1 MIEAVIAFSL
11 LAAQDRG
18 DFWVVT
24 HADAGEAT
32 AINVGFAFVPE
43 GEDFVLTTAYTVH
56 RNGTAA
62 TRWTTPAYTL
72 EFLAFR
78 CADRTYRL
86 RRSQTWSGVADPVG
100 PHEPEGPFTSIALDP
115 KRAAQ
120 ADAVCQPRSN
130 HTEGFRSYF
139 DFMGAYG
146 LVDRKE

>member
-1 MIEAVIAFSL
+1 MIEALIAFSL
-11 LAAQDRG
+11 LAAQDRS

-24 HADAGEAT
+24 HADAREAT

-43 GEDFVLTTAYTVH
+43 GQDFVLATAYTVH

-62 TRWTTPAYTL
+62 SRWTTPAYTL

-78 CADRTYRL
+78 CVDRTYRL

-100 PHEPEGPFTSIALDP
+100 PHEPDGPFTSVWLDP

-139 DFMGAYG
+139 DFMRAYG

>member
-1 MIEAVIAFSL
+1 MIEAVLVFSL
-11 LAAQDRG
+11 LAAQDRS

-24 HADAGEAT
+24 HANAQEAS

-43 GEDFVLTTAYTVH
+43 GEDFILTTAYTVH

-86 RRSQTWSGVADPVG
+86 RRSLTYSGVSDPVG
-100 PHEPEGPFTSIALDP
+100 PHEPDGPFSSVSDP

-120 ADAVCQPRSN
+120 ADAICQPRAHHSD
-130 HTEGFRSYF
+130 GFRSYF
-139 DFMGAYG
+139 DFMRSYG
-146 LVDRKE
+146 LNDRKE